1 MPMRVLAFVLLAS
14 LALVLAPGVA
24 RAGPAQESTVTASAT
39 AFVRIHAFT
48 GSLRVV
54 GWNRPEVK
62 VTSDAAAPVV
72 STTDG
77 GARVTI
83 EVLPTGSAALEVRV
97 PAGAHVE
104 ARAVQ
109 AAISVHDVTGAIQVS
124 TVEGAIEVAGGSS
137 DVEASTVS
145 GRVDIT
151 LGHAD
156 VRATSVGGD
165 VSVRCAGGGTVFAR
179 TVSGAVSIAGAPLT
193 RVEGRTVSGG
203 ITLDTTPQGSG
214 PFVLRTHSGEIRAS
228 IPKKAPVSIDTHT
241 FSGRVEPD
249 GADTGGAG
257 AIVVSL
263 STFSGDIHV
272 ARP

>member
-1 MPMRVLAFVLLAS
+1 MRVLVFVLLAS
-14 LALVLAPGVA
+14 LALVLRPGLA
-24 RAGPAQESTVTASAT
+24 RADAGQESTVTASAT
-39 AFVRIHAFT
+39 AFVSIRTFT

-62 VTSDAAAPVV
+62 VKSDGAAPVV

-83 EVLPTGSAALEVRV
+83 DVPPAGSAALEVHV
-97 PAGAHVE
+97 PAGAHVD

-109 AAISVHDVTGAIQVS
+109 AAISVHDVTGAIQVA
-124 TVEGAIEVAGGSS
+124 TVEGQVEVTGGSS

-145 GRVDIT
+145 GRVDVT

-179 TVSGAVSIAGAPLT
+179 TVSGAVSIAGAQLT
-193 RVEGRTVSGG
+193 RIEGRTVSGG
-203 ITLDTTPQGSG
+203 ITVDTTPQGSG
-214 PFVLRTHSGEIRAS
+214 PFVLRTHSGEIRAT

-241 FSGRVEPD
+241 FSGRVERD
-249 GADTGGAG
+249 GADTSGAG
-257 AIVVSL
+257 TIVVSL
-263 STFSGDIHV
+263 STFSGDIHI